1 MRTGAPQARPF
12 EAVLLYSYRVLVF
25 YHPQLYSVNVFQ
37 LNAMITLGFMLLW
50 IKYTSLITKQSISSI
65 SFQKELLFIFIVY

>member
-12 EAVLLYSYRVLVF
+12 VAVLLYSYRGLVF